1 MRLRREILDRK
12 IRGVLGADCHR
23 QVSSNNSTR
32 ELQQCYL
39 IASNCFAQ
47 CKQAAR
53 RTNPRAHRVFN
64 GKDSGVQIHMRTELV
79 PHVAVAQNY
88 LKVVSY
94 KAKGC
99 GDLIW
104 PPEMNSVRTSR
115 RNGVH
120 TSTINTSGGTI
131 L

>member
-1 MRLRREILDRK
+1 M
-12 IRGVLGADCHR
+12 
-23 QVSSNNSTR
+23 
-32 ELQQCYL
+32 
-39 IASNCFAQ
+39 
-47 CKQAAR
+47 
-53 RTNPRAHRVFN
+53 
-64 GKDSGVQIHMRTELV
+64 QIHENRSGS
-79 PHVAVAQNY
+79 HVFAQNY

-99 GDLIW
+99 GNLILNA
-104 PPEMNSVRTSR
+104 EMNSVRTSR